1 MDELQKK
8 IIVRISYDEMEG
20 YLFLAKP
27 PRDDCYT
34 RSEILGALH
43 AQNVK
48 YGIDE
53 DVLDI
58 LLREEQYD
66 REVLVASGTPV
77 QDGSDGF
84 YEYHFATELS
94 DKPKIREDG
103 SVDYWDIRAIET
115 VEEGQ
120 VIATYEEPTDGHYGM
135 TVTGRSLTAK
145 RGRPLSPLSGKG
157 FDRTPDNRSYVAN
170 CSGKI
175 EMVNNRIAILPI
187 YEIKGDVDITT
198 GNVDFRGDV
207 VIHGNVATGARVTA
221 TGSVTIDGI
230 AEGCT
235 IEAGK
240 DIILRKGFLG
250 AYKGQIRTKGNV
262 IAKFIEHAT
271 VEADGMV
278 ELTSALNCN
287 ITSYDKVCIN
297 GKTAN
302 VVGGTIFG
310 AAGVDAYSL
319 GTSAEVKTIIRAGIS
334 RAFAAQ
340 AEVLRQQVLELT
352 DTVDKI
358 NAGLAQF
365 DALPDE
371 LKDDAKK
378 EQRVLLLRT
387 RISKQAELADLSAKL
402 EKTQVVLDRSRD
414 ARVRVT
420 KAVYPGVAVE
430 INGFMNV
437 IKEEQSAIE
446 FRERQGKV
454 IMMSLAGNLVG
465 W

>member
-1 MDELQKK
+1 MGELQKK
-8 IIVRISYDEMEG
+8 VIVRISYDEMEG

-27 PRDDCYT
+27 PGDECYT
-34 RSEILGALH
+34 RSEIISALH

-53 DVLDI
+53 TVLDRI
-58 LLREEQYD
+58 LDEEHYD
-66 REVLVASGTPV
+66 CEILVADGTLA
-77 QDGSDGF
+77 QDGADGF
-84 YEYHFATELS
+84 FEYNFETELS

-115 VEEGQ
+115 VEDGQ
-120 VIATYEEPTDGHYGM
+120 VIATYEEPTDGHNGM
-135 TVTGRSLTAK
+135 TVTGRVIPAR
-145 RGRPLSPLSGKG
+145 RGRPLPPLTGKG
-157 FDRTPDNRSYVAN
+157 FDRTPDNRTYVAN

-175 EMVNNRIAILPI
+175 EMLNNRIAILPI
-187 YEIKGDVDITT
+187 YEVEGDVDITT

-240 DIILRKGFLG
+240 DIILRQGFLG
-250 AYKGQIRTKGNV
+250 AYKGRIRTKGSV

-310 AAGVDAYSL
+310 ASGVDAYSL
-319 GTSAEVKTIIRAGIS
+319 GTAAEVKTIIRAGIS
-334 RAFAAQ
+334 RTFAAQ
-340 AEVLRQQVLELT
+340 AEELRQHVADLK
-352 DTVDKI
+352 DTIEKI
-358 NAGLAQF
+358 NAGLVQF
-365 DALPDE
+365 DALPEE
-371 LKDDAKK
+371 LKDDAKR

-387 RISKQAELADLSAKL
+387 RIAKQAELADLSTKL
-402 EKTQVVLDRSRD
+402 EKTETVLERSRD

-446 FRERQGKV
+446 FRERKGKV
-454 IMMSLAGNLVG
+454 IMMSLAGTIVG